1 MQSRGRVLLQLG
13 LAMLAPIVVYFFV
26 ERYFSQIDGLNY
38 ATFIYMIIAVAIL
51 GFVASCTQQQS
62 SESVP
67 EDVEEIS
74 IDPTDIPEKADISE
88 WIKEVRLIPL

>member
-1 MQSRGRVLLQLG
+1 MQGVYLHRLFSDGVALKRSRKLRTL
-13 LAMLAPIVVYFFV
+13 
-26 ERYFSQIDGLNY
+26 
-38 ATFIYMIIAVAIL
+38 IAVAIL